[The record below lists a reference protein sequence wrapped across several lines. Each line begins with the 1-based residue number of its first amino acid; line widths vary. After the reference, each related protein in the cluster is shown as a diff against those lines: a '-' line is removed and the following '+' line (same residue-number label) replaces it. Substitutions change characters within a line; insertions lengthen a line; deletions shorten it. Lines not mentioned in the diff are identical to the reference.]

1 MKSIKNSLLGILA
14 VVGLGAVIALAPPPT
29 EIGASQDLAEK
40 TGEVC
45 TVCHDK
51 PGSKRLTDKGK
62 YYEVMG
68 AFEGFDDV
76 LAIFGECTHCH
87 AKKPGST
94 KLTPAGRKFSDA
106 IENLE
111 AFQEFLQANHPRT
124 LAEDL
129 EVEVPPR

>member
-1 MKSIKNSLLGILA
+1 MRNMQYPVWIL
-14 VVGLGAVIALAPPPT
+14 IALAVGLLLAVAPPF
-29 EIGASQDLAEK
+29 EVNADQDLAEK

-51 PGSKRLTDKGK
+51 PGSKLLTDKGK
-62 YYEVMG
+62 YYEAMET
-68 AFEGFDDV
+68 FEGYDDV

-87 AKKPGST
+87 VRKPGST
-94 KLTPAGRKFSDA
+94 KLTLAGRKFSEA

-111 AFQEFLQANHPRT
+111 AFQEFLKANHPST

-129 EVEVPPR
+129 GVEAQPE